1 MHINILFVFGEYKQ
15 EIKNKSS
22 AFSKSNWFIVLQN

>member
-15 EIKNKSS
+15 EIKNKTSTI
-22 AFSKSNWFIVLQN
+22 SKSNWSIALQN